1 VEDVN
6 RFFNVD
12 AFYETLI
19 DQAPLGI
26 AIQLTDGRV
35 IRANDSF
42 CKMFGYTMD
51 EVVGGQLD
59 DLVALE
65 GDIYA
70 EAGDVTKRVV
80 HGENIFIE
88 AVRTRKDRSRIPLS
102 IWGVPIREG
111 GRTLA
116 VYAIYE
122 DISER
127 KAAEKDLRRERAL
140 LERVLV
146 DSPDGIVLFDEEGVV
161 FRTNPAFEHLFGL
174 DPGEALGHSLWEVV
188 GRGEKDA
195 DIRDNIK
202 KLRDKKRVDHE
213 AVRVRKDGSKV
224 HLSIRGAAISRF
236 DSSGEYLA
244 IYRDI
249 TERIRSEQELANE
262 RIYFENLFM
271 NSPLAIALVCDDG
284 VIQRVNESF
293 EKLFGYS
300 SWECVGMNLDDLIA
314 PGEARDDAEK
324 LTRDVA
330 AGSILKTERTRLRK
344 DGSRVDV
351 QINAVSFPVAGGQ
364 KVVYAIYQ
372 DITERKI
379 LDEKIRHFGY
389 HDALTGLYNNAFL
402 EEELRRLDTSRQLPI
417 SLIMADVDNLKL
429 INDAFGHMEG
439 DQLII
444 EAGAILRSCCR
455 QEDLIARCGGDEFIM
470 LLPRTSLLEA
480 RSICDRIRQAC
491 DRASKGMIP
500 PSIALGVAAKDE
512 VTQDF
517 MQVRKKADDD
527 MYLDKLMRSE
537 RSRSAIYS
545 RIVDFLGSD
554 PRRRA
559 HISRLKKLAESF
571 GTFLALRQDEIENL
585 DLLAQFHD
593 IGLMPIPT
601 DVLYREGPLDPEE
614 WEDVRKH
621 PERGYHLARNLA
633 PISPVVEDILCHH
646 EHFDGSGYP
655 RGLSGEDI
663 PRPSRIIHL
672 LCAYEVMTGWR
683 SYRQALSPEEAL
695 EEIASQAGKQF
706 DPRMAGLFIKL
717 HRTMELDGRLI

>member
-1 VEDVN
+1 
-6 RFFNVD
+6 
-12 AFYETLI
+12 
-19 DQAPLGI
+19 
-26 AIQLTDGRV
+26 
-35 IRANDSF
+35 
-42 CKMFGYTMD
+42 
-51 EVVGGQLD
+51 
-59 DLVALE
+59 
-65 GDIYA
+65 
-70 EAGDVTKRVV
+70 
-80 HGENIFIE
+80 
-88 AVRTRKDRSRIPLS
+88 
-102 IWGVPIREG
+102 
-111 GRTLA
+111 
-116 VYAIYE
+116 
-122 DISER
+122 
-127 KAAEKDLRRERAL
+127 
-140 LERVLV
+140 
-146 DSPDGIVLFDEEGVV
+146 
-161 FRTNPAFEHLFGL
+161 
-174 DPGEALGHSLWEVV
+174 
-188 GRGEKDA
+188 
-195 DIRDNIK
+195 
-202 KLRDKKRVDHE
+202 
-213 AVRVRKDGSKV
+213 
-224 HLSIRGAAISRF
+224 
-236 DSSGEYLA
+236 
-244 IYRDI
+244 
-249 TERIRSEQELANE
+249 
-262 RIYFENLFM
+262 
-271 NSPLAIALVCDDG
+271 
-284 VIQRVNESF
+284 
-293 EKLFGYS
+293 
-300 SWECVGMNLDDLIA
+300 MNLDDLIA

-559 HISRLKKLAESF
+559 HISIFKKRRSPSGLSC
-571 GTFLALRQDEIENL
+571 TTTDEIENL
-585 DLLAQFHD
+585 DLLAQS
-593 IGLMPIPT
+593 T
-601 DVLYREGPLDPEE
+601 T
-614 WEDVRKH
+614 
-621 PERGYHLARNLA
+621 
-633 PISPVVEDILCHH
+633 
-646 EHFDGSGYP
+646 SG
-655 RGLSGEDI
+655 
-663 PRPSRIIHL
+663 
-672 LCAYEVMTGWR
+672 
-683 SYRQALSPEEAL
+683 
-695 EEIASQAGKQF
+695 
-706 DPRMAGLFIKL
+706 
-717 HRTMELDGRLI
+717 